1 MGRSVLVSALVLIGV
16 AACGQGGI
24 GQHRLVGTVY
34 EDLSVERGLEM
45 AFVDGET
52 VEMRFEQRSRVT
64 TCNWVDKTEE
74 AKSRGENVA
83 YIKTPIRYVEN
94 AGNTGGYWDTTR
106 REGGEPQRTDEPA
119 SFRIEVSCPLPLG
132 SGMKRFEVA
141 FAKDLET
148 ATRVTTPFDFG
159 GIGGSFSDGAE
170 GVGFTR
176 AGD

>member
-34 EDLSVERGLEM
+34 EDRSVERGLEM

-64 TCNWVDKTEE
+64 TCSWVDKTEE

-83 YIKTPIRYVEN
+83 YITTPVRYRDVGEYW
-94 AGNTGGYWDTTR
+94 NTTTI

-159 GIGGSFSDGAE
+159 GIGGSFSDGGE

-176 AGD
+176 VGA